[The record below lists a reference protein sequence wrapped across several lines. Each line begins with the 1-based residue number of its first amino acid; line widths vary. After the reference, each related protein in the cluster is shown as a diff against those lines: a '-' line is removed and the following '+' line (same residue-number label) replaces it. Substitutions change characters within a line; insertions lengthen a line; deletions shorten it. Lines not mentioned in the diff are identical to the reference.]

1 MGEYFILHQFADPI
15 VEYPLNPIKLTMKK
29 AALSC
34 LFLFFTLAWA
44 QGQPFSADEPF
55 SFVGLR
61 LAELIERFGAPKAV
75 FAARGGELWQDDVV
89 FQYDEGDF
97 YIYTDR
103 VWQVRLSSVRG
114 ISVRDRKQVALL
126 VMGDDVQD
134 MGDHLLLPLYG
145 NNWPMMFRVNINP
158 AGLVS
163 AIYIYRSDY

>member
-1 MGEYFILHQFADPI
+1 
-15 VEYPLNPIKLTMKK
+15 MKR
-29 AALSC
+29 AALSLLL
-34 LFLFFTLAWA
+34 LFIFLPLWA
-44 QGQPFSADEPF
+44 QEQAVAGDEF

-61 LAELIERFGAPKAV
+61 LAELIELFGTPKTV
-75 FAARGGELWQDDVV
+75 FAARGNELWQDDVV
-89 FQYDEGDF
+89 FQYDAGDF
-97 YIYTDR
+97 YIYRDR

-134 MGDHLLLPLYG
+134 MGDHLLLPVYG
-145 NNWPMMFRVNINP
+145 NSWPMMFRVNINQ